1 MSKTDILKSNEEEN
15 REETKGE
22 SKEEDR
28 DAPSFTEPFNAAS
41 VKKAGRKGIRGWQVA
56 LIVIFLTLAL
66 VYFGGVLFFSKHF
79 TPNTRINGYNVG
91 MCTVKEAEEKLSADR
106 DSYEINIYYIGGD
119 VKLKPGTGSL
129 RTEFATPLEE
139 SLELQNPY
147 LWVGN
152 VLAKDEFKVEY
163 AARFNENELRE
174 FINSQEFMDID
185 SMKPSKDASVK
196 MEDGKVV
203 VTKAE
208 QGTRLD
214 IEKTYNT
221 IERAIRENA
230 HAIDLYA
237 TGCYEAPELTED
249 SEKIKEQ
256 KKKCEDFLDLK
267 CAICFGDYKYYI
279 PREELSNMG
288 YLSSDGSIRLSSNN
302 VESFTNRLYDRFA
315 TLEHPR
321 NFKTHSGRVVTIEN
335 GYYGW
340 EFDPEALFSELYYEL
355 SQKQD
360 FELTPDFSSTG
371 YYMDENGD
379 IGNSYVEVDLSGQHV
394 WMYINGTIV
403 ADSDC
408 VTGNYPNMSTPDGIY
423 PIDHKDSPATL
434 EGQNKEYV
442 TVVQYWIQFYPGI
455 GLHDATWRGA
465 FGGNIYTYDGSHGC
479 VNLPYDAVATMY
491 EYAQEG
497 MPVILYW

>member
-1 MSKTDILKSNEEEN
+1 MSKKDILRPDEEEKSV
-15 REETKGE
+15 EKIETNTG
-22 SKEEDR
+22 
-28 DAPSFTEPFNAAS
+28 DAAELKEPFNAIP
-41 VKKAGRKGIRGWQVA
+41 KIRKKGIRGWQVA
-56 LIVIFLTLAL
+56 LIVLVLTLAL
-66 VYFGGVLFFSKHF
+66 VYFAGVLFFTSHF
-79 TPNTRINGYNVG
+79 TPNSYMNGYNIG
-91 MCTVKEAEEKLSADR
+91 MCTVEEVEQKLAVDR
-106 DSYEINIYYIGGD
+106 ENYDINIYYIGGD
-119 VKLKPGTGSL
+119 VKLKPGMGSL
-129 RTEFATPLEE
+129 RTEFATPVED
-139 SLELQNPY
+139 SLELQNPF
-147 LWVGN
+147 LWVGS
-152 VLAKDEFKVEY
+152 VFAKDEFSESYVVKY
-163 AARFNENELRE
+163 DRSRLRE
-174 FINSQEFMDID
+174 YINSLDFMDID

-196 MEDGKVV
+196 MENGDVV

-214 IEKTYNT
+214 IEKTYKT
-221 IERAIRENA
+221 IEKAIDENA

-249 SEKIKEQ
+249 SPEIKQ
-256 KKKCEDFLDLK
+256 LVKTCEDFLDLK

-279 PREELSNMG
+279 PRDELSKIG
-288 YLSSDGSIRLSSNN
+288 YLSSDGTIRLSSNN
-302 VESFTNRLYDRFA
+302 VESLTNRLYDRFA

-321 NFKTHSGRVVTIEN
+321 TFTTHSGRVVTIED

-340 EFDPEALFSELYYEL
+340 EFDPEELFSELYYEL
-355 SQKQD
+355 SQKRD

-371 YYMDENGD
+371 FYMDEHSD
-379 IGNSYVEVDLSGQHV
+379 IGNTYVEVDLSGQHV
-394 WMYINGTIV
+394 WMYVNGTIV
-403 ADSDC
+403 AEADC
-408 VTGNYPNMSTPDGIY
+408 VSGNYPNMSTPAGIY
-423 PIDHKDSPATL
+423 PIDHKSSPATL